1 VQIQVL
7 LTQEVEK
14 LGKAGEVKR
23 VARGFARNFLLPRGL
38 AVIPTAGAM
47 RQVEM
52 NAKAAMKRNA
62 KLSNDAKGLAEQ
74 LAKQMLVFTAKVGEQ
89 GRLYGSITTQDIADK
104 LQEQLG
110 IEIDRRKIELA
121 EPLRLVGDHSVTIR
135 LHGDVSAKV
144 AIQIKAE
151 EELATSSQ

>member
-110 IEIDRRKIELA
+110 VEIDRRKIELA